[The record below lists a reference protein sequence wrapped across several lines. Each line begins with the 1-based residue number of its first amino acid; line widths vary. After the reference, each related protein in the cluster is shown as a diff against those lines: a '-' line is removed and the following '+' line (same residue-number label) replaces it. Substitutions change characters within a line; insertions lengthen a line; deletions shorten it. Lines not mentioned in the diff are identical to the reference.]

1 MAALALTQQGENIM
15 SGGYTHITLAQ
26 LAIEEACFKR
36 EGLLHDDA
44 KHALGNWKK
53 FCIVGAVAP
62 DYPYLDIMDSNS
74 CAWADVMHKRHA
86 VALLRNGAAR
96 IHDMADVNVR
106 QKCIAWLFGFASHVA
121 TDGTIHPVVNL
132 KVGPYEQNKTEH
144 RRCEMSQDVYAHSRL
159 NLGVLEFNQQ
169 ISTNVA
175 DTSDVDNPD
184 RMDPDVAQLWQDLL
198 AGVYSGLDP
207 QLRSPKIHDWHNAMH
222 RMMKIGESGNVL
234 FPFARHVAAHQ
245 GLVYPVAA
253 ETQYIQGLEVPG
265 GLTMDFE
272 EIFQKALNN
281 VVELWGWL
289 ALSLQKQDSSL
300 DTLTSWSLDTGID
313 ENDRMVYWS

>member
-1 MAALALTQQGENIM
+1 M
-15 SGGYTHITLAQ
+15 SGGYTHVTLTQ
-26 LAIEEACFKR
+26 LAIEEACFRR

-44 KHALGNWKK
+44 KHALGYWKK

-62 DYPYLDIMDSNS
+62 DYPYLDVTESDS
-74 CAWADVMHKRHA
+74 CAWADVMHKGHA
-86 VALLRNGAAR
+86 VELLRNGVAKIR
-96 IHDMADVNVR
+96 DMADVNVR
-106 QKCIAWLFGFASHVA
+106 QKCMAWLFGFATHVA

-144 RRCEMSQDVYAHSRL
+144 RRCEMSQDVYAHARL
-159 NLGVLEFNQQ
+159 NLGVLDFNQQ

-198 AGVYSGLDP
+198 TSVYSGSYP
-207 QLRSPKIHDWHNAMH
+207 QLRPPKIHEWHSAMH

-245 GLVYPVAA
+245 GLVYPAA
-253 ETQYIQGLEVPG
+253 PETQYIQGLEVPG

-272 EIFQKALNN
+272 EIFQKAFNN
-281 VVELWGWL
+281 IVELWGWL
-289 ALSLQKQDSSL
+289 ALSLQKRDSPL

-313 ENDRMVYWS
+313 ETDRMIYWS

>member
-1 MAALALTQQGENIM
+1 M

-86 VALLRNGAAR
+86 VALLRNGVAKIR
-96 IHDMADVNVR
+96 DMADVNVR

-159 NLGVLEFNQQ
+159 NLGALEFNQQ

-175 DTSDVDNPD
+175 DTSDADNPD

-198 AGVYSGLDP
+198 TGVYSG
-207 QLRSPKIHDWHNAMH
+207 
-222 RMMKIGESGNVL
+222 SGSATSISQDTRLAQCHAPYDEDRRKRQRAV
-234 FPFARHVAAHQ
+234 PFCPPRGCSSGP
-245 GLVYPVAA
+245 GLSGRCRNPIYPG
-253 ETQYIQGLEVPG
+253 T
-265 GLTMDFE
+265 
-272 EIFQKALNN
+272 
-281 VVELWGWL
+281 
-289 ALSLQKQDSSL
+289 
-300 DTLTSWSLDTGID
+300 
-313 ENDRMVYWS
+313 